1 MTALPVSKRGTITL
15 PPAVRRVLGLNV
27 AENPMMLWELRDG
40 GVFLQPAKA
49 MPVRELPRETLEE
62 WIAEDERDAAK
73 FWRNASKA

>member
-1 MTALPVSKRGTITL
+1 
-15 PPAVRRVLGLNV
+15 
-27 AENPMMLWELRDG
+27 MMLWELRDG